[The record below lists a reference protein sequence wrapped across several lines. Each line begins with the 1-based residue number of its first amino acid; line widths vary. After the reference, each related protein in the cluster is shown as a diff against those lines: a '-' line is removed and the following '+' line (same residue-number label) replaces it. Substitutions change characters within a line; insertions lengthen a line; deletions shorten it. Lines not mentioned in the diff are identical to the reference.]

1 MSYQEERKF
10 ITYLTNINL
19 RALLMSDGISNDL
32 RGSVEQHSQ
41 NHSPHQSFH
50 ISPTHTCYLIYRGL
64 ARQLEGDMG
73 LKGIQ
78 ANVVYLIL
86 IYPGWFSAY
95 H

>member
-10 ITYLTNINL
+10 ITYLTNINM

-41 NHSPHQSFH
+41 KHSPHQSFH
-50 ISPTHTCYLIYRGL
+50 VSPTHTCYLIYRGL

-78 ANVVYLIL
+78 ANMVYLIL
-86 IYPGWFSAY
+86 IYPA
-95 H
+95 

>member
-19 RALLMSDGISNDL
+19 RALLMSDGIINDL
-32 RGSVEQHSQ
+32 RGSVEQHSRK
-41 NHSPHQSFH
+41 HRPHQSFH

-73 LKGIQ
+73 LKGI
-78 ANVVYLIL
+78 
-86 IYPGWFSAY
+86 
-95 H
+95 